1 MDVNDPYE
9 ITDGGEP
16 RETKNYKEA
25 LNDYFKIRRK
35 YQDKIYDMKK
45 KIYEK
50 EPNKKIALRKT
61 LAIKPPCIHCGRP
74 VGTIFSSKE
83 KKYVAVCGDRENPC
97 ILNIELFRGNH
108 MNIEYILNIFK
119 EEIDILKENII
130 QQKLDTFFNYL
141 NDQQSISLYKKEV
154 RAYNG
159 DSVIYKEIMDTYN
172 SLYDNKDK
180 QEMIIQKNEEVFRLI
195 EKSRGFLKEYQK
207 TQNSDFLKLAV
218 ETNIKEITPLI
229 ENMRVLNN
237 EIIEIDVAENSNNIK
252 TYTLYKYPVLLSK
265 IDYNIGEHPR
275 VVKYMV

>member
-1 MDVNDPYE
+1 MDVSDPYD

-25 LNDYFKIRRK
+25 LNSYFKLRGK
-35 YQDKIYDMKK
+35 YQDKIYDLKK
-45 KIYEK
+45 KIFEK

-97 ILNIELFRGNH
+97 ILNIELYRGNH
-108 MNIEYILNIFK
+108 MNIEYVLDVFK
-119 EEIDILKENII
+119 EDIDNLKENII

-141 NDQQSISLYKKEV
+141 TDQQSVSLYKKEV
-154 RAYNG
+154 KAYNG
-159 DSVIYKEIMDTYN
+159 DSVIYKEILDKYN

-180 QEMIIQKNEEVFRLI
+180 QQMLLQKNEDVFRLV

-207 TQNSDFLKLAV
+207 TQNKDFLKLAV

-229 ENMRVLNN
+229 ENMRMLKH
-237 EIIEIDVAENSNNIK
+237 EIMEIDIAENNKHIY

-265 IDYNIGEHPR
+265 IDYIVGEHPR
-275 VVKYMV
+275 VVKYTV

>member
-1 MDVNDPYE
+1 MDVNDPYD

-35 YQDKIYDMKK
+35 YTDKIYDMKK

-74 VGTIFSSKE
+74 FGTIFSSKE

-237 EIIEIDVAENSNNIK
+237 EIMEIDVAENSNNIK